1 MLSNKKSPLFVKT
14 LFWNVYEALSSI
26 KSNKLRVGLTAAIIS
41 VGISSL
47 VGILTSIDGIQ
58 NSVSNSFSELG
69 SNTFFIRSVRND
81 RGKESGVI
89 KKNYPIIK
97 YREALEFI
105 SRYDGSGVSS
115 IKTRVTP
122 IAELKY
128 KSQITNPN
136 VVVDAGDHNYL
147 ITNQKDLISGR
158 NFTQNENMN
167 GSFVVIIGSGVKST
181 LFINNEDPINKF
193 ISARGNKFKVIGV
206 LNEQGSSIG
215 PGGDNL
221 IIIPI
226 ETSRKLKPTSR
237 YEISVLVNDLE
248 KLSNEIDYSRGLF
261 KLIRRDQIGS
271 DDSFEIEKNE
281 SLDERL
287 GEISGYLK
295 IGGFTIGFITL
306 LGASIGLMNIMLVSV
321 TERTREIGIRK
332 SIGATPNIIKYQF
345 LLESILICLIGGFG
359 GVILGMLFGNI
370 VTIYVGGG
378 NFIIPWLWIIIS
390 LILSTLVGI
399 LSGYLPAKKAS
410 ELDPIESLRFE

>member
-41 VGISSL
+41 IGISSL

-136 VVVDAGDHNYL
+136 VVVDAGDPNYL

>member
-41 VGISSL
+41 IGISSL

>member
-41 VGISSL
+41 IGISSL

-69 SNTFFIRSVRND
+69 SNTFFIRSIRND

-136 VVVDAGDHNYL
+136 VVVDAGDPNYL

-237 YEISVLVNDLE
+237 YEISILVNDLE

-345 LLESILICLIGGFG
+345 LLESILICLIGGSG
-359 GVILGMLFGNI
+359 GVIFGMLFGNV

-378 NFIIPWLWIIIS
+378 DFIIPWLWIIIS

>member
-41 VGISSL
+41 IGISSL

-136 VVVDAGDHNYL
+136 VVVDAGDPNYL

-237 YEISVLVNDLE
+237 YEISVLINDLE

>member
-41 VGISSL
+41 IGISSL

-69 SNTFFIRSVRND
+69 SNTFFIRSIRND

-136 VVVDAGDHNYL
+136 VVVDAGDPNYL